1 MKKTDLET
9 FFDSLLPNLW
19 EELIFFIPDR
29 NIPKDIMDKTT
40 NFKLKKFL
48 NKVLVMDTYEGPI
61 EYKEGRNNNKTLL
74 KASKLES
81 NLYQLLEKEKATSSL
96 EFNFILEK
104 YREQIECLKYISEW
118 MYLNLNQV
126 EKFDQTVKGLF
137 QIQLSYYKKH
147 SNVFLNQFYKNRT
160 DYNKIKFNLESI
172 IKSQLKEIV
181 EKKENHTKKEET
193 QSAQNIS
200 LNNNTPQ
207 KVKKQPLVTYQEAEK
222 HLLKKVFNLDL
233 KVIN

>member
-9 FFDSLLPNLW
+9 FFDSLIPNLW

-29 NIPKDIMDKTT
+29 NIPKDIKDKIVKTD
-40 NFKLKKFL
+40 FQKFI
-48 NKVLVMDTYEGPI
+48 NKILVFDTYDGPI
-61 EYKEGRNNNKTLL
+61 LYEDGRNNKKIIL

-81 NLYQLLEKEKATSSL
+81 NFYQLLEKEKATSSL

-104 YREQIECLKYISEW
+104 YLEQVECLKYISEW

-137 QIQLSYYKKH
+137 QMQLSYYEKH
-147 SNVFLNQFYKNRT
+147 LNVFVNQFYKNRT

-193 QSAQNIS
+193 QSAQNTS

-207 KVKKQPLVTYQEAEK
+207 KVKKQPLVTNEEAEK

-233 KVIN
+233 NVIS

>member
-9 FFDSLLPNLW
+9 FFNSLLPNLW

-29 NIPKDIMDKTT
+29 NIPKDVMDKIQSID
-40 NFKLKKFL
+40 FKKFF
-48 NKVLVMDTYEGPI
+48 NRVLVFDTYDGPI
-61 EYKEGRNNNKTLL
+61 LYEDGRNNKKIIL

-81 NLYQLLEKEKATSSL
+81 NFYQLLEKEKATSSL

-104 YREQIECLKYISEW
+104 YLEQVECLKYISEW

-137 QIQLSYYKKH
+137 QMQLSYYEKH
-147 SNVFLNQFYKNRT
+147 LNVFVNQFYKNRT

-193 QSAQNIS
+193 QSAQNTS

-207 KVKKQPLVTYQEAEK
+207 KVKIQPIVTYEEAEK
-222 HLLKKVFNLDL
+222 YLLKKVFNLDL
-233 KVIN
+233 NVKS

>member
-9 FFDSLLPNLW
+9 FFYSLLPNLW
-19 EELIFFIPDR
+19 EELIFFIPDKD
-29 NIPKDIMDKTT
+29 IPKDIKDKIVKTD
-40 NFKLKKFL
+40 FQKFI
-48 NKVLVMDTYEGPI
+48 NKVLVFDTYDGPVLY
-61 EYKEGRNNNKTLL
+61 EDGRNNKKIIL

-81 NLYQLLEKEKATSSL
+81 NFYQLLEKEKTTSSL

-137 QIQLSYYKKH
+137 QMQLSYYEKH
-147 SNVFLNQFYKNRT
+147 LNVFVNQFSKTRT

-193 QSAQNIS
+193 QSAQNTS

-207 KVKKQPLVTYQEAEK
+207 KVKKQPLVTYEEAEK

-233 KVIN
+233 NVIS